1 MEAYTLGVWIYIG
14 ENEELQ
20 VWKKHEPLA
29 RTSSGESTL
38 SEQEFCKKFIALTHR
53 MVHRK
58 ASGETYRR
66 LADNS
71 LGQFLTL
78 FKNILLCVKIII

>member
-1 MEAYTLGVWIYIG
+1 MEPYTWGVWVYIG
-14 ENEELQ
+14 ETEELA
-20 VWKKHEPLA
+20 VWRSRHEPLA

-38 SEQEFCKKFIALTHR
+38 SEREFAKKFTALTHR

-66 LADNS
+66 LANNC
-71 LGQFLTL
+71 LGKLFL
-78 FKNILLCVKIII
+78 